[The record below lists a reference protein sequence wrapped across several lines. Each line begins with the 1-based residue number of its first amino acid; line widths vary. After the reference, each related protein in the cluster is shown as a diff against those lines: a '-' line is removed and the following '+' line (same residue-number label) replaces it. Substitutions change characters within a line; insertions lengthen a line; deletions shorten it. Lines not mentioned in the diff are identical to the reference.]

1 MDENIQELADSIYA
15 RKVRRARAMTVGER
29 IDTGIELFE
38 GSLGMMRDGIRHQFP
53 EADENEVETILQ
65 RRLARLKQVHEHGLY
80 SKTPI

>member
-65 RRLARLKQVHEHGLY
+65 RRLARLKQVHENGLY